1 MFKIAKWFTTRLR
14 PEVPRGGKEM
24 ADRLLSETDDFHP
37 EGISSKFLDV
47 GPRIANG
54 RSIAAISFHGTYPP
68 GSQGREHASYIAGQS
83 CFLMAYR
90 RAVAIVIDLSDLSY
104 VWGSDI
110 LGAVQTIDQFLE
122 PRWSN
127 MPNSKPI
134 HIVASEKSIGLKTL
148 FKPTA
153 LYDSV
158 EKALIACDL
167 EVERW
172 FEHD

>member
-1 MFKIAKWFTTRLR
+1 MFKIAKWFTGRLP
-14 PEVPRGGKEM
+14 PEVPREGKEIP
-24 ADRLLSETDDFHP
+24 DRLLSETDNFHP

-110 LGAVQTIDQFLE
+110 LGAVQTIDQFLQ
-122 PRWSN
+122 PRWSDMADGN
-127 MPNSKPI
+127 PI
-134 HIVASEKSIGLKTL
+134 HIVGSQKSIGLNTL
-148 FKPTA
+148 FEPTA
-153 LYDSV
+153 LYDSA

-167 EVERW
+167 EVQRW